1 MITSYLNSPFLYFFL
16 TQEIGRAIF
25 SEPHHQ
31 RNIFVV
37 EDVCFKVYYYWE
49 GCGWLNIDYY
59 PASYIRTCVRRKS
72 GWEMIGESY
81 GYYTN
86 PPNPD
91 DIDEDDLWDDD
102 IEEEEDDWDN
112 DWDMNKENLFDIS
125 SDNDNTNDNTIIGR
139 KGDLSHYGQT
149 LKIRGFW
156 VFPLLITVTIL
167 LRKTFPLLLST
178 QKMTFRNKFLFIS
191 HMATPLRHDNVNVT
205 AVVLPVSHHSTVW
218 LTIYFMILSIGD
230 VSHDILASLLIHNK
244 WRYVPLLKSLYLWI
258 ISSKDIQGDCTIL
271 SPTNW

>member
-1 MITSYLNSPFLYFFL
+1 
-16 TQEIGRAIF
+16 
-25 SEPHHQ
+25 
-31 RNIFVV
+31 
-37 EDVCFKVYYYWE
+37 
-49 GCGWLNIDYY
+49 
-59 PASYIRTCVRRKS
+59 
-72 GWEMIGESY
+72 MIGESY

-112 DWDMNKENLFDIS
+112 DWDMNKENSFDIS
-125 SDNDNTNDNTIIGR
+125 SDNDNTIIGR
-139 KGDLSHYGQT
+139 KGDLGHHGQT
-149 LKIRGFW
+149 LKIRGFR

-205 AVVLPVSHHSTVW
+205 AVVLPVSHHSTV
-218 LTIYFMILSIGD
+218 
-230 VSHDILASLLIHNK
+230 
-244 WRYVPLLKSLYLWI
+244 
-258 ISSKDIQGDCTIL
+258 
-271 SPTNW
+271 